1 MSQVRT
7 RPTVEQVQLRIKQNT
22 HSPLQPH
29 VQTISST
36 PQKIC
41 QQVIQTLPTEQPMM
55 VNSTQITRQKAQSLQ
70 KKALS
75 LAKQSNLSITETA
88 QVAALVASK
97 VYITTNPQTIEQSFI
112 QLKSCNSEESARL
125 ALNNCMQK
133 LEANHQK
140 VIVDNLVL
148 ATNNAAVKVGFTPIV
163 SSTTIVND
171 TVRMVASDEKGRSI
185 VTELATNP
193 DNPVQ
198 MATEIIGTSDASCE
212 ETLDAFEAALKEE
225 GVVINAPPQRKFT
238 GGICELEAAKN
249 FARKHPTPIKKSR
262 KQKQQPRN
270 KASQKQMK
278 QGF

>member
-1 MSQVRT
+1 MSQVRK
-7 RPTVEQVQLRIKQNT
+7 RPTVEQVQLKIKQNT
-22 HSPLQPH
+22 HSPLQSH
-29 VQTISST
+29 VQTLSPT
-36 PQKIC
+36 AQKIC

-55 VNSTQITRQKAQSLQ
+55 VDSTQIIRQKAQSLHQ
-70 KKALS
+70 KVLS

-88 QVAALVASK
+88 QVAALVASE
-97 VYITTNPQTIEQSFI
+97 VYIKTNPQKIEQSFI
-112 QLKSCNSEESARL
+112 QLKSCNSEKSARL

-133 LEANHQK
+133 LELNHQK
-140 VIVDNLVL
+140 VIVDNLVI
-148 ATNNAAVKVGFTPIV
+148 ATNNAAVKIGFTPIV

-212 ETLDAFEAALKEE
+212 ETLNAFEAALKEE
-225 GVVINAPPQRKFT
+225 GVIINAPPQRKFT
-238 GGICELEAAKN
+238 GGICELEAAKS
-249 FARKHPTPIKKSR
+249 FARKHPTPIKKSG